1 VCLGIRVMSRMKRI
15 DEVDL
20 HTGPRRIIGHGGE
33 GVRMMRGHN
42 PESARL
48 AEPIGNAPCP
58 SRGLPRRHTVKKPTR
73 RDAGLAAAAI
83 GAEAQTTLALDNT
96 PMSDVIQALASG
108 RVTATALTN
117 GYLARIAAY
126 DRDGPNLNSVREL
139 NADALAIAS
148 KFDEAKPSVERPLAG
163 VPILLKDNIATGDKQ
178 PTTAGSLALQ
188 GARAR
193 GDAIVVRLLRDAGAV
208 ILGKANLTEFAN
220 ILAIDMPSGY
230 SSLGGQVKN
239 PYAPTLMD
247 DRGIPVVLPGGSSSG
262 SAVAVAAGLC
272 AASIGT
278 ETSGSLLNP
287 ASQNGLVTVKP
298 TVGLISRA
306 GILPISHSQDTAG
319 PMTRTVRDAAILLN
333 VLAAK
338 DPLDPA
344 TQRQRRPADYTAD
357 LAHDAMKGARIGVPS
372 DPVDP
377 LNDGYYGKLPPKTA
391 KVMADAIKVLQD
403 LGAVIVRANM
413 PTAGW
418 IGGPGTTMAVLNRN
432 PLSRN
437 KGNPATPPIVFLYE
451 LKRDLNLYLK
461 DWATNTRIK
470 TIADIVAFNEA
481 NAGKA
486 LRFGQ
491 DLFLAANLTKGDL
504 SELEYKSARAM
515 DLLSAKTRGMDA
527 YMNQHKL
534 DAVLFAGSA
543 GAAIAAKAGYPSV
556 MVPGGFIS
564 GSPTAKDTPD
574 YPLGVTF
581 AGRAWSERKLLRLAY
596 AYEQASNMR
605 KAPPDVGM

>member
-1 VCLGIRVMSRMKRI
+1 M
-15 DEVDL
+15 
-20 HTGPRRIIGHGGE
+20 
-33 GVRMMRGHN
+33 
-42 PESARL
+42 
-48 AEPIGNAPCP
+48 
-58 SRGLPRRHTVKKPTR
+58 KKPTR
-73 RDAGLAAAAI
+73 RDTRVAAAADSV
-83 GAEAQTTLALDNT
+83 EAPTMPKLENT
-96 PMSDVIQALASG
+96 PMSDIIYALASG
-108 RVTATALTN
+108 RATATALTK
-117 GYLARIAAY
+117 GYLARIEAY
-126 DRDGPNLNSVREL
+126 DRDGPMLNSVREL
-139 NADALAIAS
+139 NPDALTIAG
-148 KFDEAKPSVERPLAG
+148 KLDETRPSVRRPLAG
-163 VPILLKDNIATGDKQ
+163 IPMLVKDNIATGDKQ
-178 PTTAGSLALQ
+178 PTTAGSLALE

-193 GDAIVVRLLRDAGAV
+193 DDATVIKLLRDAGAV

-220 ILAIDMPSGY
+220 MLAIDMPAGY
-230 SSLGGQVKN
+230 SSLGGQVKS

-247 DRGIPVVLPGGSSSG
+247 DRGIPVVTPGGSSSG

-278 ETSGSLLNP
+278 ETSGSLLHP

-306 GILPISHSQDTAG
+306 GIVPISHSQDTAG
-319 PMTRTVRDAAILLN
+319 PMTRTVRDAAMLLN

-357 LAHDAMKGARIGVPS
+357 LAYDAMKGARIGVPS
-372 DPVDP
+372 DPADP
-377 LNDGYYGKLPPKTA
+377 LNDCYYGKLPPKWA
-391 KVMADAIKVLQD
+391 KVMADAIKVLED
-403 LGAVIVRANM
+403 LGAVVVRASM

-418 IGGPGTTMAVLNRN
+418 IAGPGTTMAVLNRN

-437 KGNPATPPIVFLYE
+437 KGIPVMQWIVFLYE

-491 DLFLAANLTKGDL
+491 DLFLAANITKGDL
-504 SELEYKSARAM
+504 SEREYKSARAM
-515 DLLSAKTRGMDA
+515 DLLAAKTRGMDA
-527 YMNQHKL
+527 YMNRHKL

-543 GAAIAAKAGYPSV
+543 GAAIAAKARYPSV

-564 GSPTAKDTPD
+564 GTDDKDTPD

-581 AGRAWSERKLLRLAY
+581 AGRAWSEHKLLRLGY
-596 AYEQASNMR
+596 AFEQASHMR
-605 KAPPDVGM
+605 KPPPGLLSL

>member
-1 VCLGIRVMSRMKRI
+1 M
-15 DEVDL
+15 
-20 HTGPRRIIGHGGE
+20 
-33 GVRMMRGHN
+33 
-42 PESARL
+42 
-48 AEPIGNAPCP
+48 
-58 SRGLPRRHTVKKPTR
+58 KKPTR
-73 RDAGLAAAAI
+73 RDALLTI
-83 GAEAQTTLALDNT
+83 GAVAATRANAQTTLALDNASL
-96 PMSDVIQALASG
+96 SDVIQELASG
-108 RVTATALTN
+108 RITATALTK
-117 GYLARIAAY
+117 GYLARIEAY
-126 DRDGPNLNSVREL
+126 DRDGSKLNAVREL
-139 NADALAIAS
+139 NADALTIAA
-148 KFDEAKPSVERPLAG
+148 KLDDAKPSVEQPLAG
-163 VPILLKDNIATGDKQ
+163 VPILVKDNIATGDKQ
-178 PTTAGSLALQ
+178 SNTAGSLALE

-193 GDAIVVRLLRDAGAV
+193 GDATVVKLLREAGAV

-220 ILAIDMPSGY
+220 ILSIEMPAGY

-247 DRGIPVVLPGGSSSG
+247 DRGIPVVPPGGSSSG

-272 AASIGT
+272 AASIGS

-319 PMTRTVRDAAILLN
+319 PMTRTVRDAAMLLN
-333 VLAAK
+333 VLAAG

-344 TQRQRRPADYTAD
+344 TQRLRRPVDYTAD
-357 LAHDAMKGARIGVPS
+357 LAQDAMKGARVGLPS
-372 DPVDP
+372 DPADP
-377 LNDGYYGKLPPKTA
+377 LNDSYYGKLPPKSA
-391 KVMADAIKVLQD
+391 KVMAEAIKVLED
-403 LGAVIVRANM
+403 LGAVIVRASM

-437 KGNPATPPIVFLYE
+437 KGNLATPPIVFLYE

-461 DWATNTRIK
+461 DWATNTSIR

-515 DLLSAKTRGMDA
+515 DLLSAKTRGMDS
-527 YMNQHKL
+527 YMSQHKL
-534 DAVLFAGSA
+534 DAVLFPGTA

-564 GSPTAKDTPD
+564 GSATAKDTPD
-574 YPLGVTF
+574 YPFGVTF
-581 AGRAWSERKLLRLAY
+581 AGLAWSEHKLLRLAY
-596 AYEQASNMR
+596 AYEQASGMR
-605 KAPPDVGM
+605 KPPTGLLAL